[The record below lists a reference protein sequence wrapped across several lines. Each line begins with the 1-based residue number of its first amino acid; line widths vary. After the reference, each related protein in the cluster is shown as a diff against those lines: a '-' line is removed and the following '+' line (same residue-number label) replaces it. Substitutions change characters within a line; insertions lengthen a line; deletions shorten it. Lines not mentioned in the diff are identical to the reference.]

1 MKYRH
6 SRVVF
11 SIYGLNFSRII
22 NSFSSQGIRLYKIRK
37 DERVL
42 SLEVDLENERRV
54 KDYLD
59 ECCVRYEIKRIKGE
73 KRLFDIISNRPFLPI
88 FAIVFIGL
96 FCFML
101 NFVFEVELSGIE
113 RVAMEDIEMI
123 LEEYALTKPILKWN
137 IDTKEINKR
146 ISEVEGVALSSVY
159 IRGCVLYVE
168 IEEELDKGII
178 DDEEFTPIRAKYD
191 CIITSIY
198 VERGFPMVTVGQ
210 TVKKGD
216 ILIDAYF
223 MIDKESGARLPCAP
237 KGEVKGRVFYEEEE
251 EYYPRQIQE
260 YRSGNYELDRVV
272 SILGREIIKEI
283 PSKLEEYEEERSYI
297 TLYPLG
303 ITLCTI
309 KRYELKKKEIII
321 PFEQIK
327 EEKIEEIYSKLDCYV
342 KNNVVINNKW
352 CIIRDNGESVTIKAY
367 LETEEKV
374 H

>member
-168 IEEELDKGII
+168 IEEELDRGII

-283 PSKLEEYEEERSYI
+283 PSKLEEYEEEKSYI

-309 KRYELKKKEIII
+309 KRYELKKKEMII